1 MAKSS
6 PLKKNGFILENFFK
20 KVNFDTMQNWI
31 ASHWPH
37 HPKWKASLRL
47 LADINFC
54 VDDSLQT
61 PHSTVH
67 KWEGIEFL
75 ASCYPWVQNNS
86 NQLSLSGMFIL
97 CMSHVVLAH
106 KGFITREHLST
117 ESLLSQ
123 EGKGIFGRR
132 KSWASTKGPQSSRR
146 APQFQRIRNVRT
158 AMVLDGS
165 SFGANHSIFFFLD
178 CFWEQLKIEDR

>member
-86 NQLSLSGMFIL
+86 
-97 CMSHVVLAH
+97 
-106 KGFITREHLST
+106 KST
-117 ESLLSQ
+117 EPFRDVHPLHESC
-123 EGKGIFGRR
+123 G
-132 KSWASTKGPQSSRR
+132 ASPQRIHYQR
-146 APQFQRIRNVRT
+146 APKHRISVVPGRQGDIWEKKE
-158 AMVLDGS
+158 L
-165 SFGANHSIFFFLD
+165 SINQGPPVFEESTTVSKNKK
-178 CFWEQLKIEDR
+178 C